1 MLPKER
7 FFSGELILIR
17 HLLKIDQ
24 LPKSLQSVPE
34 KQKAFRVILVYQP
47 MSVFS
52 AQDRGA
58 WRATVHG
65 VEESDTTA
73 ATEHALKIDGDGG
86 NLKEG
91 LKFRLHDYS

>member
-1 MLPKER
+1 
-7 FFSGELILIR
+7 
-17 HLLKIDQ
+17 
-24 LPKSLQSVPE
+24 
-34 KQKAFRVILVYQP
+34 

-65 VEESDTTA
+65 VAESDTTE
-73 ATEHALKIDGDGG
+73 ATEHALEIDGDGG